1 MNRTAAI
8 LAAALLC
15 ACGTLP
21 AADPEPRVCPDVVAF
36 GDDLANASDPTVNTA
51 RQFAEQLRNVG
62 ITVVQFEALGPGRV
76 AISSSCETVYS
87 GTVTSLGPEARRRW
101 GLWLEVTQAI
111 VYEPGTASSRDPI
124 AMLFDANESR
134 PLRMLTVAVDTHGKP
149 LTAADIFTHDTS
161 SPGESEAR

>member
-1 MNRTAAI
+1 MNRPAAI
-8 LAAALLC
+8 LAAALLY

-21 AADPEPRVCPDVVAF
+21 AADPEPAACPDVVAF
-36 GDDLANASDPTVNTA
+36 GDDLANAADHTVNTA
-51 RQFAEQLRNVG
+51 RQFAEQLRDVG

-111 VYEPGTASSRDPI
+111 VYEPGTAFSVDAMVMFDDP
-124 AMLFDANESR
+124 NESSPR
-134 PLRMLTVAVDTHGKP
+134 RMLTDAVDTHAKQ
-149 LTAADIFTHDTS
+149 LAAEATLMKLTS
-161 SPGESEAR
+161 SPGSSESR